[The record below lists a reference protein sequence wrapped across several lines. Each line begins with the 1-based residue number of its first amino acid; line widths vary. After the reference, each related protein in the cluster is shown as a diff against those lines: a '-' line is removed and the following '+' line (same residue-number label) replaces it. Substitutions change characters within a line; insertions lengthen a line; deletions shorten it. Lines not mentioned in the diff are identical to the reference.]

1 MSSVAVQVLD
11 AVTDKLKETSFGSA
25 SVERHIFPEI
35 ERKGLTPLIIVALHN
50 KSNKEF
56 DRSREMVTY
65 TVAVALHYPV
75 SPATASLED
84 AVAMVENIQDFLS
97 AVPNHRLTTPSGDIC
112 LSLPYEMES
121 MFNGDMLRETNVFF
135 SVTEFEYNFSRLRTS

>member
-11 AVTDKLKETSFGSA
+11 AVADKLRETSFGSA
-25 SVERHIFPEI
+25 TVERHIFPEI
-35 ERKGLTPLIIVALHN
+35 EKKGLNPTIIVALNN

-65 TVAVALHYPV
+65 SVAVALHYPV
-75 SPATASLED
+75 TPATASLEE
-84 AVAMVENIQDFLS
+84 AVALVEDIQDFLS
-97 AVPNHRLTTPSGDIC
+97 SVPNHSLNTASGAIC
-112 LSLPYEMES
+112 LQLPYEMES
-121 MFNGDMLRETNVFF
+121 MFNGDMLRETNIFF